1 MKKTTAF
8 DTTFC
13 ATKECS
19 KCTNEFCHYSEE
31 DYAADS
37 EKYDRNNFGPC
48 CEDEEVH
55 EEKQTSTYIDLD
67 WLEEME
73 NWNN

>member
-1 MKKTTAF
+1 MKDTKMKTKTNF

-19 KCTNEFCHYSEE
+19 KCTNEFCNYSEE
-31 DYAADS
+31 DYGADY
-37 EKYDRNNFGPC
+37 EKYDRNST
-48 CEDEEVH
+48 E
-55 EEKQTSTYIDLD
+55 TYIDLN

-73 NWNN
+73 HWNS

>member
-31 DYAADS
+31 DYAADY
-37 EKYDRNNFGPC
+37 EKYDRNTPAYEE
-48 CEDEEVH
+48 ED
-55 EEKQTSTYIDLD
+55 TTTY
-67 WLEEME
+67 EY
-73 NWNN
+73 WNQH